1 MTREGSELFRL
12 PGPSYRVGAS
22 RLELGEPTALPLE
35 LDIPA
40 GDVKVYI
47 GRFYGKPNA
56 ATLAAL
62 NWRQQEKKSE
72 LWLKAHIP
80 RESAWIERLINTTAW
95 FTPLLAK
102 ALISYLAIC

>member
-1 MTREGSELFRL
+1 MDDKDLHLSPVDASQFFEL

-22 RLELGEPTALPLE
+22 RLELGEPTALPKE

-56 ATLAAL
+56 AALAAL
-62 NWRQQEKKSE
+62 NWRQQ
-72 LWLKAHIP
+72 
-80 RESAWIERLINTTAW
+80 
-95 FTPLLAK
+95 
-102 ALISYLAIC
+102 